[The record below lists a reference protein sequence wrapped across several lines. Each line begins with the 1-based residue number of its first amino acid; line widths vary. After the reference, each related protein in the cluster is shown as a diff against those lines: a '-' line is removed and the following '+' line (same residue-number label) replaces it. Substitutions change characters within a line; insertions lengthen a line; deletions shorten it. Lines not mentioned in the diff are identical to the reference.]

1 VRAADVSATLN
12 RLVAGASKRQIEIE
26 FRPSP
31 SPSVAVAGEVDP
43 VLVATPADAA
53 AYSRAW
59 ESVPRSQR
67 RVGARALA
75 QHWAA
80 ILQDYFGL
88 FVYRE
93 RPLQML
99 ALSPRGQVFMDIY
112 TAARRRG
119 GGRGVPTSIVYPT
132 TERMATDLLQAA
144 LVVSGGT
151 PREEV
156 AVEGS
161 WKGTIQDP
169 DRGDRRFA
177 VELRLDSK
185 SVAGTMTTWRGSIEL
200 SSPLRDISFSRG
212 TLKFTADLQGT
223 PHRFE
228 GVLEEETITGAAER
242 QGLSPAPFTLQ
253 YAE

>member
-1 VRAADVSATLN
+1 
-12 RLVAGASKRQIEIE
+12 
-26 FRPSP
+26 
-31 SPSVAVAGEVDP
+31 
-43 VLVATPADAA
+43 
-53 AYSRAW
+53 
-59 ESVPRSQR
+59 
-67 RVGARALA
+67 VGARALA
-75 QHWAA
+75 RHWAA

-93 RPLQML
+93 RPLRML

-132 TERMATDLLQAA
+132 SERMATDLTQAA

-177 VELRLDSK
+177 VEFRRDSK
-185 SVAGTMTTWRGSIEL
+185 GVSGSMTTWRGSIEL
-200 SSPLRDISFSRG
+200 RSPLRDISFSRG

-242 QGLSPAPFTLQ
+242 QGRAPAPFTLQ
-253 YAE
+253 YEQ